1 MSREPNETTEP
12 KAVETAIA
20 TTEPVATATPA
31 TGPGLIQIE
40 RVIGEKR
47 IEGLPVIR
55 GGRYT
60 NVPFAADQAV
70 FAVDAVTA
78 AAAVRTGSFRE
89 VPGGKTRLK

>member
-1 MSREPNETTEP
+1 MSNETNETTEP
-12 KAVETAIA
+12 TAAASAIA
-20 TTEPVATATPA
+20 TETAL
-31 TGPGLIQIE
+31 GSGLIRIE

-60 NVPFAADQAV
+60 NFPFAADQAV

>member
-1 MSREPNETTEP
+1 MSDETN
-12 KAVETAIA
+12 A
-20 TTEPVATATPA
+20 TTEPTAAAPAIATETVL
-31 TGPGLIQIE
+31 GSGLIQIE
-40 RVIGEKR
+40 RVINTKR

-60 NVPFAADQAV
+60 NVPFDKDQAV

>member
-1 MSREPNETTEP
+1 MSDETNATIEPT
-12 KAVETAIA
+12 
-20 TTEPVATATPA
+20 ATAPTA
-31 TGPGLIQIE
+31 ALGPGLIQIE
-40 RVIGEKR
+40 RVINKKR

-60 NVPFAADQAV
+60 NFPFDADQAV

>member
-1 MSREPNETTEP
+1 MSDETNATIEPT
-12 KAVETAIA
+12 
-20 TTEPVATATPA
+20 ATATTA
-31 TGPGLIQIE
+31 ALGPGLIQIE
-40 RVIGEKR
+40 RVINKKR

-60 NVPFAADQAV
+60 NVPFDADQAV

-78 AAAVRTGSFRE
+78 AAAIRTGSFRE